1 MFFQN
6 VKLMASI
13 TILILL
19 LNSLLLI
26 SNIFSI
32 KEVVGDFA
40 TKAMFL
46 QIITPGTSDYYKLI
60 IALKEDARFL
70 ARVEWIFFLAIYV
83 TSLFSAATAISAS
96 GATYRGKDISIK
108 DLLLG
113 VVKSWKRPSIT
124 FLYITLLQS
133 GYLFFTWATLCIF
146 MLMFVG
152 EVFLPAISWIII
164 ILATVFLS
172 YLAIVWTLAFVVSVM
187 EERCGID
194 ALGKAGELVKGLEM
208 SGFFLNLVFGVVASV
223 VYQGFR
229 LININQSAVIRLLIV
244 LLVSNSLCL
253 LKVFEMMAFTVLYYE
268 CKKNKGEETEIH
280 GSLEYTKI
288 PATAPISADMP

>member
-13 TILILL
+13 TMLILL
-19 LNSLLLI
+19 LNSFLLI

-32 KEVVGDFA
+32 KEVVVDFA

-46 QIITPGTSDYYKLI
+46 QITTPGTSEFYKLI
-60 IALKEDARFL
+60 TALKEDVRLFAG
-70 ARVEWIFFLAIYV
+70 VEWIFILAIYV
-83 TSLFSAATAISAS
+83 TSLFSAATTISAS
-96 GATYRGKDISIK
+96 AATYRGKDMSIK

-124 FLYITLLQS
+124 WFYITLLQS
-133 GYLFFTWATLCIF
+133 GYLFLTLATLFLF

-164 ILATVFLS
+164 IPATVFLS

-208 SGFFLNLVFGVVASV
+208 SGFFLNLVFGVLSYV

-229 LININQSAVIRLLIV
+229 LININQSAVVRLLIV

-253 LKVFEMMAFTVLYYE
+253 LKVFELMAFTVFYHE

-288 PATAPISADMP
+288 PATPPISADMP